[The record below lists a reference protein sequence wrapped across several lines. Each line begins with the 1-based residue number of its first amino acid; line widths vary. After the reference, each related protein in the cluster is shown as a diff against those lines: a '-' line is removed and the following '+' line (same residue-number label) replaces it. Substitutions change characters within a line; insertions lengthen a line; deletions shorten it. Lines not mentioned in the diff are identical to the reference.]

1 MSIEVPPTTS
11 ASQLTSYALCPRKYY
26 LGYVLEEEAEFRS
39 TSLVLGSAV
48 HGALG
53 WFFSEK
59 LRGNPPDVADA
70 ERIVTA
76 DLLALTAGEA
86 VRWKTA
92 TFASLDEEG
101 RRLVRLYLQAN
112 ADLPVAAVEAPFQVE
127 LVHPGTGAVVGRPLR
142 GYFDL
147 VLQDGTLVELKTSS
161 KGWSEESLTRH
172 LQIGAYAYA
181 THAGEGAWTGVSVH
195 VLVKLK
201 RDPRLET
208 YRVDRTAADLGWW
221 IRAASEIEDAIAAHH
236 FPPSPSPLC
245 LECEHARAC
254 ARMAPRATPSL
265 GGPPR
270 YGARAASLSVLP

>member
-1 MSIEVPPTTS
+1 MSTDLPPTTS
-11 ASQLTSYALCPRKYY
+11 ASQLTSYAMCPRKYY

-53 WFFSEK
+53 WFFSER
-59 LRGNPPDVADA
+59 LQGNRPDAADA

-76 DLLALTAGEA
+76 DLLALTAGEH
-86 VRWKTA
+86 VRRKTA

-101 RRLVRLYLQAN
+101 RRLVRLYLQTNAN
-112 ADLPVAAVEAPFQVE
+112 LSVAAVEVPFQVD

-147 VLQDGTLVELKTSS
+147 VLQDGTIVELKTSS
-161 KGWSEESLTRH
+161 KGWNEEGLARH
-172 LQIGAYAYA
+172 LQVGAYTYA
-181 THAGEGAWTGVSVH
+181 IDVGEGAWTGLLVH
-195 VLVKLK
+195 VLVKLV
-201 RDPRLET
+201 RAPRLET
-208 YRVDRTAADLGWW
+208 YRVDRTVAGLGWW
-221 IRAASEIEDAIAAHH
+221 IRAASEIEDAITAHH

-254 ARMAPRATPSL
+254 ARMAPRAARPL
-265 GGPPR
+265 GRLDG
-270 YGARAASLSVLP
+270 GSVRDSRLPTLP